1 MGGIRKD
8 AHSLTRDGNR
18 RELGAEEHKR
28 FARSFCF
35 RTSLQAASFGRDF
48 RRHWQAPL
56 KLLDQWGTTVRTRPN
71 VFGSRRTASG
81 DPALRF
87 RSTLNKAAGHAC
99 DRCVIAHATT
109 TAPGMRDLPLPG
121 QQIEGILLSV
131 TMLGI
136 LPRMRL
142 HWSRTAY

>member
-1 MGGIRKD
+1 MCSARAEQLAEIQRSDSG
-8 AHSLTRDGNR
+8 AHSTKQPSTPDGR
-18 RELGAEEHKR
+18 R
-28 FARSFCF
+28 
-35 RTSLQAASFGRDF
+35 
-48 RRHWQAPL
+48 
-56 KLLDQWGTTVRTRPN
+56 N
-71 VFGSRRTASG
+71 
-81 DPALRF
+81 
-87 RSTLNKAAGHAC
+87 GHAC